1 MGGPGRMRYASTTGS
16 AAERKQ
22 EDAYHLIQIYY
33 SPDYTAANDDFD
45 TTRKAT
51 WVAESLRASPIPDVA
66 IIAPALLSPAQLER
80 VHDPVYVKAVRTGQP
95 RQLAE
100 SSGIRWDPNVWQAVR
115 ASNGGAVAAALTALR
130 SHRNAGS

>member
-51 WVAESLRASPIPDVA
+51 WVAESLRTSPIPNLA
-66 IIAPALLSPAQLER
+66 LTAPTLMSQAQLEA
-80 VHDPVYVKAVRTGQP
+80 VHDRRYDYAVKTGQP
-95 RQLAE
+95 QQLVE
-100 SSGIRWDPNVWQAVR
+100 S
-115 ASNGGAVAAALTALR
+115 
-130 SHRNAGS
+130 